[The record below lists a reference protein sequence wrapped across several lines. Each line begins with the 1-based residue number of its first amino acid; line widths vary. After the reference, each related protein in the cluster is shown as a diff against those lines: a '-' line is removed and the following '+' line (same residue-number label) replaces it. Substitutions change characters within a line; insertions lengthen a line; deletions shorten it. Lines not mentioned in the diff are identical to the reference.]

1 MNSNDPLPDALP
13 DTKLLRLFD
22 TLYTVGSVTGTAQRL
37 GLSQPTISI
46 WLAQLRTLLNDPLF
60 VRTSQGMQPTPRA
73 QALIGTVRNA
83 LDALRALTRDEQPF
97 DPAQTTQR
105 FRIGMSDASH
115 VNLLP
120 QLLRHIRQAAPHASL
135 LADPIDA
142 SLPERLQSGEADLAI
157 GLIPEL
163 GAGFYQQTL
172 FTQDWVCL
180 TSAAHPR
187 IGARLDLSAYQ
198 SESHIEITSGT
209 GHDLLD
215 RALKRS
221 DIQRLVVL
229 ELPGFLGLATVLS
242 ETDLIATVPRQTGET
257 LARSDA
263 LKLFSCPVPIPPFT
277 VKQHWHAR
285 FHNDPGNQWL
295 RKACSALFLHT
306 QPINHYP

>member
-1 MNSNDPLPDALP
+1 MSSTDPHLEPLP

-22 TLYTVGSVTGTAQRL
+22 TLYAVGSVTGAAQRL

-46 WLAQLRTLLNDPLF
+46 WLAQLRVLLKDPLF

-73 QALIGTVRNA
+73 QALIGTVRTA
-83 LDALRALTRDEQPF
+83 LDALRNLTSDEQPF
-97 DPAQTTQR
+97 DPAQTTRR

-120 QLLRHIRQAAPHASL
+120 QLLRHLRQAAPHVSL
-135 LADPIDA
+135 LADPID
-142 SLPERLQSGEADLAI
+142 STLPERLQSGEADLAI

-180 TSAAHPR
+180 ANADHPR
-187 IGARLDLSAYQ
+187 ISKKMDLHAYQ
-198 SESHIEITSGT
+198 SESHIEIMSGT
-209 GHDLLD
+209 GHELLS
-215 RALKRS
+215 RALRRGDIERS
-221 DIQRLVVL
+221 VIL
-229 ELPGFLGLATVLS
+229 ELPGFLGLAAVLS

-263 LKLFSCPVPIPPFT
+263 IRLFACPFPIPPFT
-277 VKQHWHAR
+277 VKQHWHTR

-295 RKACSALFLHT
+295 RRTCSALFLHT
-306 QPINHYP
+306 QPINH